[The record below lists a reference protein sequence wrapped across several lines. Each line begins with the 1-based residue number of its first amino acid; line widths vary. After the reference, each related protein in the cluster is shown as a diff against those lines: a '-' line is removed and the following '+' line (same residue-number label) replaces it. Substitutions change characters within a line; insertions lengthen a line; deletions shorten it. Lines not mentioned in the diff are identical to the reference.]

1 VPSQRRSRTTVQN
14 QRMPRT
20 LPMVSVVVLT
30 GLSVSLLSTSASGE
44 VVGPEPL
51 PAEGPKPPW
60 APRLDKTGRE
70 HAFHGL
76 GLVDLTLW
84 DPEPEAPAPVKE
96 ERFAPA
102 LNQLCSERAFVPAVE
117 PIRALDSGS
126 VPAVRRRP
134 VPARVAG
141 IPGKPLRLG
150 ETAPDDGHRTCGRR
164 CRHARAVSAQ
174 RALLVLGQGG
184 QEWLP
189 RQVDVSAYLASVQ
202 SLHQDK
208 TNIFFAAALMHAYQQ
223 QCPDIDGAFQ
233 SVPHRHYVSHMIWG
247 DRVLETDGEDRVM
260 RTRRAIIQYY
270 ESGMPVS
277 RARFKSVEL
286 FCPLDGC
293 PRKITGAL
301 GDIRDSG
308 KRAHK
313 GVDFVSTLGEPVR
326 AVADGWV
333 VYAGV
338 DAPGPGA
345 RKITLD
351 KSGTVR
357 KSSMGPGGLFV
368 QIQHKDNL
376 VSEYMHL
383 LNYLVQ
389 NGQWVK
395 AGQIIGHVGDTGI
408 KIDVPHLHFQLRD
421 NGEIIDPLVHL
432 GPYLI
437 PPQAIYRGRLMIA
450 AMPGRWR
457 QARSRLRVEAA
468 GRREQPSQDLDAMD
482 AKSRMREG
490 APAPEAA
497 ATKGSTKG
505 SNDGD

>member
-1 VPSQRRSRTTVQN
+1 
-14 QRMPRT
+14 
-20 LPMVSVVVLT
+20 MVSVVVLT

-102 LNQLCSERAFVPAVE
+102 LNQLCSSDLSYQQSNQYAHWILEACQRYDVDPFLLASLVFQESRCASAKPRATTA
-117 PIRALDSGS
+117 IGL
-126 VPAVRRRP
+126 
-134 VPARVAG
+134 AG
-141 IPGKPLRLG
+141 VDAAMH
-150 ETAPDDGHRTCGRR
+150 APFLHNGRYSYW
-164 CRHARAVSAQ
+164 VKE
-174 RALLVLGQGG
+174 G

-189 RQVDVSAYLASVQ
+189 RQVDVSAYLPSVQ

-208 TNIFFAAALMHAYQQ
+208 TNIFFAAALMHTYQQ

-260 RTRRAIIQYY
+260 RTQRAIIQYY

-301 GDIRDSG
+301 GDVRDSG